1 MGDFSEHVL
10 FGASLGTVFFVLT
23 SQYLEYASVEVLAAF
38 MTILI
43 GSVFPDIDL
52 KNSYVFRSTK
62 AFVSILAGAI
72 VFIYAN
78 TSVLNRFSFAVSA
91 FLLVITFFRI
101 VPVHH
106 RGLTHTIKFTVIL
119 SSLAVIAGVIAID
132 TAVPGLGLFIGLIS
146 HLILDGE
153 LRS

>member
-23 SQYLEYASVEVLAAF
+23 SQYVEYASAEVLAAF

-43 GSVFPDIDL
+43 GSVLPDIDL

-62 AFVSILAGAI
+62 AFVSILSGAV
-72 VFIYAN
+72 VFIYTN
-78 TSVLNRFSFAVSA
+78 TSIVNRFSFAVAA
-91 FLLVITFFRI
+91 FLITITLFRI

-106 RGLTHTIKFTVIL
+106 RGLTHTIRFTVLL
-119 SSLAVIAGVIAID
+119 SSIAVITSVLTVG
-132 TAVPGLGLFIGLIS
+132 TAVPGIGLLIGLLS
-146 HLILDGE
+146 HLLLDGE
-153 LRS
+153 LGS

>member
-23 SQYLEYASVEVLAAF
+23 SQYIDYASTEVLAAF
-38 MTILI
+38 LTILI
-43 GSVFPDIDL
+43 GSVLPDIDL

-78 TSVLNRFSFAVSA
+78 TSVLNKFSFAVAA
-91 FLLVITFFRI
+91 FLLAITFFRI

-106 RGLTHTIKFTVIL
+106 RGLTHTIRFAVIL
-119 SSLAVIAGVIAID
+119 SSISVIAGVITVD
-132 TAVPGLGLFIGLIS
+132 TALPGIGLFIGLMS
-146 HLILDGE
+146 HLLLDGE
-153 LRS
+153 ILS

>member
-23 SQYLEYASVEVLAAF
+23 SQYVEYASAEVLSAF

-43 GSVFPDIDL
+43 GSVLPDIDL

-62 AFVSILAGAI
+62 AFVSILVGA
-72 VFIYAN
+72 VVLVYVN
-78 TSVLNRFSFAVSA
+78 TSVVNRFSFAVAA
-91 FLLVITFFRI
+91 FLLTITFFRT
-101 VPVHH
+101 VPVYH
-106 RGLTHTIKFTVIL
+106 RGLTHTIQFTVVV
-119 SSLAVIAGVIAID
+119 SSITVVVGVLAIG
-132 TAVPGLGLFIGLIS
+132 TAVPGIGLLIGLLS

-153 LRS
+153 IRS